1 MEKNKVVC
9 ACKDFIEDESNE
21 RLIPYTALRND
32 TNPLIME
39 RRESSID
46 SASDIGE
53 IIFQLKNNTILKEIP
68 DAWDRFWDVILV
80 DMLINN
86 NDRHEDNWGVIKFQK
101 KTSVF
106 WHLFMIVEIASMI
119 KLQKKESK
127 TF

>member
-101 KTSVF
+101 KQVYFGTY
-106 WHLFMIVEIASMI
+106 L
-119 KLQKKESK
+119 
-127 TF
+127 

>member
-1 MEKNKVVC
+1 MKFRKHLLGFVLMEKNKVVC

-101 KTSVF
+101 KQVYFGTY
-106 WHLFMIVEIASMI
+106 L
-119 KLQKKESK
+119 
-127 TF
+127 